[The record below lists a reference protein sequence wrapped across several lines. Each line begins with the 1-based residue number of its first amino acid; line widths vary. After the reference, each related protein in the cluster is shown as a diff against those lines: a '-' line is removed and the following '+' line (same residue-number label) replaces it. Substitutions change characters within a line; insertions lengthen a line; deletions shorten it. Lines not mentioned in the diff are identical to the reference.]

1 MKKRNYERPTMK
13 VVKLHHRTSLLVGS
27 VVEGSVQS
35 QRSSYGA
42 ATEETWE

>member
-1 MKKRNYERPTMK
+1 MKKTNYERPTMK
-13 VVKLHHRTSLLVGS
+13 VVQLQHRCQILVGS
-27 VVEGSVQS
+27 DRGVQS

>member
-1 MKKRNYERPTMK
+1 MKKTNYERPTMK
-13 VVKLHHRTSLLVGS
+13 VVQLKHRCQILAVSN
-27 VVEGSVQS
+27 EVQA